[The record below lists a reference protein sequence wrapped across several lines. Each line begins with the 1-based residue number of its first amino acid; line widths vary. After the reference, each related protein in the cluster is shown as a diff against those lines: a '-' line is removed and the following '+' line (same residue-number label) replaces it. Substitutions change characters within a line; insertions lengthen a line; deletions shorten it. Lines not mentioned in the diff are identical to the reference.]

1 MKIIK
6 GNKPI
11 NNEDDCH
18 CGKPLRINDPRRKK
32 IIIKRTIKKR
42 K

>member
-1 MKIIK
+1 MKSIIK

-11 NNEDDCH
+11 NKEDDCH
-18 CGKPLRINDPRRKK
+18 CGKPLRINDPRKKK
-32 IIIKRTIKKR
+32 IIRVIKK